1 MIIMTVNAT
10 VKHKSGAEAK
20 TCCQYFKKEEIKMRK
35 EVIAS
40 GKGIDAALE
49 NAKAALG
56 AGPLD
61 DVQYEILEMG
71 SNGIFGIIGVK
82 PTKIK
87 AYMEVP
93 DKEPVGHKN
102 FRDSRPSEE
111 EIQKAIAEE
120 QKKKAQ
126 NAKKNENKEE
136 EKEERENED
145 AEVTLTK
152 VDAEAGEDCSL
163 DFVNTL
169 IGNLGINAFA
179 TLYKCSNGTRRIVID
194 GEDAGTLIGH
204 HGETLDSIQ
213 YLSNLACIKKNSK
226 GERDKS
232 RVTIDIEGY
241 RSKREETLRAIARKM
256 AAKALR
262 NNRSV
267 VLEPMN
273 ADERRI
279 IHSEVHNIEGVTT
292 NSIGSD
298 NNRKVVIYI
307 QKNKETVSDLSS
319 DNSDGNE

>member
-1 MIIMTVNAT
+1 
-10 VKHKSGAEAK
+10 
-20 TCCQYFKKEEIKMRK
+20 MRK
-35 EVIAS
+35 EVTAQ
-40 GKGIDAALE
+40 GKGIDAAIE
-49 NAKAALG
+49 NARAALG

-87 AYMEVP
+87 AYMEVS
-93 DKEPVGHKN
+93 DKTPAAHRN
-102 FRDSRPSEE
+102 FRDARPNEE
-111 EIQKAIAEE
+111 EIQKAIAEDK
-120 QKKKAQ
+120 KKKAES
-126 NAKKNENKEE
+126 AKKNESRAEE
-136 EKEERENED
+136 NSTDDE
-145 AEVTLTK
+145 EVTLTK
-152 VDAEAGEDCSL
+152 VEAERGEDCSL

-169 IGNLGINAFA
+169 IANLGINAAA

-194 GEDAGTLIGH
+194 GEDAGSLIGH

-213 YLSNLACIKKNSK
+213 YLANLSCIKKNSK

-232 RVTIDIEGY
+232 RVTVDIEGY
-241 RSKREETLRAIARKM
+241 RSKREETLRALARKM

-273 ADERRI
+273 AYERRI

-307 QKNKETVSDLSS
+307 QKNKDAAKDVSGDTILETSA
-319 DNSDGNE
+319 DNADCNE